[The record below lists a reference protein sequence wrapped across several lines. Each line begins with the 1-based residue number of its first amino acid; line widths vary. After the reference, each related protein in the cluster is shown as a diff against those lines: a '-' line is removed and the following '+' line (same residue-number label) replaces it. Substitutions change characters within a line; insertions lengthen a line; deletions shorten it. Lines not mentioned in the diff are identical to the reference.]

1 MWHTKLMK
9 WRKYED
15 SGDEGRCTPWIAEIT
30 TLNWI
35 ISQYSFD
42 ANS

>member
-9 WRKYED
+9 WREYED
-15 SGDEGRCTPWIAEIT
+15 SGDEGRCTPWIAEII